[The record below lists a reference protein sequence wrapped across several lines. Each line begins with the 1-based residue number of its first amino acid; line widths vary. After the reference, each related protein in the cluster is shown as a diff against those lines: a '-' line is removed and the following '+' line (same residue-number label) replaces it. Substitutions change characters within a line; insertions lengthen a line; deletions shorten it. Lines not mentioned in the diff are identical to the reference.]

1 MKIGRQMMPRE
12 HVDLLP
18 DRLGE
23 YPEADANWIHCESRI
38 VDGRNQL
45 NHVFQASFVD
55 RRRYLEGTGI
65 VAVGKHLEPV
75 EPQHF
80 GSDCVREGPSRLER

>member
-1 MKIGRQMMPRE
+1 MKIDRQMMLLE
-12 HVDLLP
+12 HVDLLL
-18 DRLGE
+18 DRPGG
-23 YPEADANWIHCESRI
+23 YPEAD
-38 VDGRNQL
+38 DGRNQL
-45 NHVFQASFVD
+45 NHVSQASFVD

>member
-1 MKIGRQMMPRE
+1 MKIDHQMMPRE

-18 DRLGE
+18 NRPGE
-23 YPEADANWIHCESRI
+23 YLEADANWIHCESLI

-45 NHVFQASFVD
+45 NRVSQASFVD
-55 RRRYLEGTGI
+55 RRWYLEGTGI

-75 EPQHF
+75 ERQHF